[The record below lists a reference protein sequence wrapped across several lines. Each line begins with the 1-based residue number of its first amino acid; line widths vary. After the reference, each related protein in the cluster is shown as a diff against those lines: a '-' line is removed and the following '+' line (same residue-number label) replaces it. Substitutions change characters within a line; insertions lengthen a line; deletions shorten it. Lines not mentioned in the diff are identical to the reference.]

1 MIDFRYHLV
10 SIVAVFLALAVGV
23 GLGSTALRGP
33 VLSDLGNNVDRLTKE
48 NKGLRSNV
56 SALRTQNSQQQQ
68 FAAEAAPRLLKG
80 RLTGQRI
87 AVVSL
92 PGAST
97 SNREA
102 VVKSADQ
109 AGATVVSQVTLTS
122 DFTDPQ
128 SDDKM
133 ANLAVRDL
141 DLIPGL
147 QLPQTTSG
155 LTQTSALL
163 GAVLVGA
170 QGVTIKG
177 SVRNAVLQSLS
188 TLGVASTQGDVT
200 GRASAVVVVSGGAS
214 TGDNASA
221 RNKAAVTVVSQLAQS
236 SPNLVVAGPSSADSS
251 PVQEV
256 RDDNALAKSVSTVD
270 DVDQPTGRIA
280 TMLALDEQTAG
291 RSGQYGTGSGAT
303 ALMPSGT

>member
-33 VLSDLGNNVDRLTKE
+33 VVSDLGSNVDRLTKD

-56 SALRTQNSQQQQ
+56 SALQRQNGQQQQ
-68 FAAEAAPRLLKG
+68 FAADAAPRLLKG
-80 RLTGQRI
+80 LLSGQRI

-97 SNREA
+97 GNRDQI
-102 VVKSADQ
+102 VTSAGQ
-109 AGATVVSQVTLTS
+109 AGATVVSQVTLTK

-133 ANLAVRDL
+133 SNLAVRDL

-155 LTQTSALL
+155 LTQTTALL
-163 GAVLVGA
+163 GAVLVGSK
-170 QGVTIKG
+170 GVTITG
-177 SVRNAVLQSLS
+177 NTRNAVLQSLS
-188 TLGVASTQGDVT
+188 TLGVASTKGAASS
-200 GRASAVVVVSGGAS
+200 RATAVVVISGGAAA
-214 TGDNASA
+214 GDNATA
-221 RNKAAVTVVSQLAQS
+221 RNKAELTVVSELARS
-236 SPNLVVAGPSSADSS
+236 SPNLVVAGPSSATSG
-251 PVQEV
+251 PVQQV
-256 RDDNALAKSVSTVD
+256 RGDNALAKSVSTVD

-280 TMLALDEQTAG
+280 AMLALDEQTAG